1 MTRHFC
7 QERGNEQTPA
17 SWCAIGS
24 ALGAGAPGWDRG
36 AVLAAQVPPHPPN
49 PVGLAKQLAGAL
61 RPISKSEVAGSRV
74 EGARRLGGGVCVV
87 AEPGGGG
94 GRPSQLP
101 QPSEQVVSTCG
112 RGRVGGRERG
122 EGGSPQQMAQ
132 AGLGLSDNR
141 VGGGLAIC
149 TWRQPAS
156 SSPSRLSAE
165 KRAGGGGGPLLL
177 GPKIQRPATS
187 GGDLTQRSGAP
198 RLGGSDLHNGSAEG
212 PKALSHVGRHKL
224 IAGWS
229 SWMLPLEWGE
239 QDTGL

>member
-7 QERGNEQTPA
+7 QERRGNEQTPA
-17 SWCAIGS
+17 SSCAIGS

-36 AVLAAQVPPHPPN
+36 AILAAQVPPHPPN

-87 AEPGGGG
+87 AEPGVGVG

-149 TWRQPAS
+149 TWREPAS
-156 SSPSRLSAE
+156 SSPSPPSAE
-165 KRAGGGGGPLLL
+165 KRAGGRGGPLLL
-177 GPKIQRPATS
+177 GPKFQTPATS
-187 GGDLTQRSGAP
+187 GGDLRQRSGAP
-198 RLGGSDLHNGSAEG
+198 RLGESDLHNGSAEG
-212 PKALSHVGRHKL
+212 PKALSHVGTHKL
-224 IAGWS
+224 IAG
-229 SWMLPLEWGE
+229 
-239 QDTGL
+239 